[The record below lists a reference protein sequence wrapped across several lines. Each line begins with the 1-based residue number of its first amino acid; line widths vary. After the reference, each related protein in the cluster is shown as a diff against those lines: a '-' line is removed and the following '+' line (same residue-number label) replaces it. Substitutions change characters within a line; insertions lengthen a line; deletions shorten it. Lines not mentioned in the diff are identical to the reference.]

1 MKQDGKTLA
10 ELMVVAG
17 ILAMVSLI
25 AVPHY
30 LGLNSRT
37 QLRCVTEEI
46 ASDLRLGRQ
55 LALTNRN
62 RVRIVIDTEQQRLI
76 TQLVNGNATH
86 HVYQYGGK
94 GLIIEEP
101 SAGWDIQFQPSGRTA
116 SPTTIQLHNKE
127 GQTQTLTVSITG
139 RVSIL

>member
-1 MKQDGKTLA
+1 MKQDGKSLA

-17 ILAMVSLI
+17 ILAMVSLL
-25 AVPHY
+25 ALPNY

-46 ASDLRLGRQ
+46 ASDLRLARQ
-55 LALTNRN
+55 LALTNRD
-62 RVRIVIDTEQQRLI
+62 RVRIVIDAEDQRLV
-76 TQLVNGNATH
+76 TQFVNQNAAH
-86 HVYQYGGK
+86 HTYHYGGK

-101 SAGWDIQFQPSGRTA
+101 SAGWDILFHPSGRSATA
-116 SPTTIQLHNKE
+116 TTIQLRNRE

>member
-1 MKQDGKTLA
+1 MKQDGKSLA

-17 ILAMVSLI
+17 ILAMVSLL
-25 AVPHY
+25 ALPNY
-30 LGLNSRT
+30 LGFNSRT

-46 ASDLRLGRQ
+46 ASDLRLARQ
-55 LALTNRN
+55 LALTNRD
-62 RVRIVIDTEQQRLI
+62 RVRIVIEAEDQRLV
-76 TQLVNGNATH
+76 TQFVNQDTTH
-86 HVYQYGGK
+86 HAYHYGGK

-101 SAGWDIQFQPSGRTA
+101 SAGWDILFHPSGRSATA
-116 SPTTIQLHNKE
+116 TTIQLRNKE

>member
-17 ILAMVSLI
+17 ILAMVSLMAI
-25 AVPHY
+25 PNY
-30 LGLNSRT
+30 LSLNSRT

-55 LALTNRN
+55 LALTNRD
-62 RVRIVIDTEQQRLI
+62 RVRIVIDTEQQRLT

-86 HVYQYGGK
+86 HVYQYGGT

-101 SAGWDIQFQPSGRTA
+101 SAGWDIQFHSSGRAA
-116 SPTTIQLHNKE
+116 SPTTIRLHNRE